1 MKKDSIDKT
10 ELIAPC
16 GMNCAVC
23 GSYLAL
29 INDIK
34 NKGIRIPYCSGCR
47 PRNKKCA
54 FLKKRCELLINDN
67 VRFCYECEKFPCDNL
82 ERIDKRYQSFYRMSM
97 IENLKFIKENGIEKF
112 IVKENQK
119 WKCPECGGTISCH
132 NGICFECGLG
142 KLKNKKKMYRWED
155 E

>member
-10 ELIAPC
+10 DLIAPC
-16 GMNCAVC
+16 GMNCAIC
-23 GSYLAL
+23 GSYLSL

-34 NKGIRIPYCSGCR
+34 NKGIRIPYCSGCI

-54 FLKKRCELLINDN
+54 FLKKRCELLINGN
-67 VRFCYECEKFPCDNL
+67 IRFCYECEKFPCDNL
-82 ERIDKRYQSFYRMSM
+82 ERIDKRYQLLYRMSM

-132 NGICFECGLG
+132 NGICFECGLD

>member
-10 ELIAPC
+10 DLIAPC
-16 GMNCAVC
+16 GMNCTVC

-34 NKGIRIPYCSGCR
+34 NKGIKIPYCSGCR

-67 VRFCYECEKFPCDNL
+67 VRFCYECEKFPCANL

-112 IVKENQK
+112 IEKENQK

-142 KLKNKKKMYRWED
+142 KLKNKKKMYRWTD